1 MKKWIIV
8 LLFLCVIGAKPV
20 FASSNPSENAA
31 RLPYGKNYLDYR
43 NIIRTEPRDLDMIEP
58 IKVKLGVTYTLIMGI
73 NYIGVDNFS
82 QDEYPFF
89 DLCTETEC
97 ETVDLVVD
105 IENERWYK
113 TFVTT
118 DDYFKFENLPV
129 ITGGYEFMLYEGA
142 YEDFTGYEHYM
153 SYPKTTYQGVYLVDY
168 DNPIDETTIKQS
180 IRAVDNYDGTAN
192 MTPIKVIDTYS
203 NRTEKIGEFLIEY
216 EVKDRMTN
224 TSSYQ
229 MKVKVVDIKAPTL
242 TGKLTYQAEA
252 SQVNLTLADIINNMS
267 ITDNVE
273 TLTSSDIEVV
283 SDLFTPNKD
292 SVGEFPVVLS
302 VSDSSGNK
310 IEQSVNVI
318 IKDTVAPT
326 ITGPDVLY
334 TYFNDVPK
342 TLEQIKSLYT
352 SYDRFDGDITSG
364 IVVDLNGYTG
374 NMIVVYEIYI
384 KSTDIAGNRT
394 IRTVHLHIIDDVA
407 PVFSSVEPVITN
419 EALASMTQDDLVAW
433 FQTELLNQGLSAS
446 GVNILLNEYE
456 HGRDLKEAYIYFEYE
471 VDGQMY
477 QSRAKVDIQEKGF
490 NYTYY
495 YIGGGLILSTVALLF
510 YKKKFM

>member
-1 MKKWIIV
+1 
-8 LLFLCVIGAKPV
+8 
-20 FASSNPSENAA
+20 
-31 RLPYGKNYLDYR
+31 
-43 NIIRTEPRDLDMIEP
+43 
-58 IKVKLGVTYTLIMGI
+58 
-73 NYIGVDNFS
+73 
-82 QDEYPFF
+82 
-89 DLCTETEC
+89 
-97 ETVDLVVD
+97 
-105 IENERWYK
+105 
-113 TFVTT
+113 
-118 DDYFKFENLPV
+118 
-129 ITGGYEFMLYEGA
+129 
-142 YEDFTGYEHYM
+142 
-153 SYPKTTYQGVYLVDY
+153 
-168 DNPIDETTIKQS
+168 
-180 IRAVDNYDGTAN
+180 
-192 MTPIKVIDTYS
+192 
-203 NRTEKIGEFLIEY
+203 
-216 EVKDRMTN
+216 
-224 TSSYQ
+224 
-229 MKVKVVDIKAPTL
+229 
-242 TGKLTYQAEA
+242 
-252 SQVNLTLADIINNMS
+252 VNLTLADIINNMS

-334 TYFNDVPK
+334 TYLNDVPK

-446 GVNILLNEYE
+446 SVNILLNEYE